1 MKIRKF
7 FSDRKPMTAFSER
20 LKNAKEFFTNLLT
33 ETSPFDRLS
42 EHANNSQDVVKL
54 LPMLDLKDK
63 TSGRISKFP
72 RPAGGN
78 LKGFSRRIRGVCVE
92 NASNFIRIMTNK

>member
-1 MKIRKF
+1 
-7 FSDRKPMTAFSER
+7 MTAFSER

-78 LKGFSRRIRGVCVE
+78 LKGFKSKNTGSLRGKRQQLYQDNDEQIVKG
-92 NASNFIRIMTNK
+92 RKR